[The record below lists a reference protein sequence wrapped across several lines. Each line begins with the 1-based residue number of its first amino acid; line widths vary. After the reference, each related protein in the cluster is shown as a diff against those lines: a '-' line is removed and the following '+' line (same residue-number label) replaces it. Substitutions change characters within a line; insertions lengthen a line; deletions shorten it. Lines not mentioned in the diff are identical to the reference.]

1 MLGSSW
7 IAPVSRWV
15 LWEASAGGT
24 DAPSSVEL
32 AFIDPM
38 LRRRLSR
45 QAKMALFVAHQCAY
59 DQIGVRFVYAS
70 RHGELARTTA
80 MLNDLANNEAL
91 SPTAFSMSVLS
102 ATPGLFSIFQK
113 NTAPSTAIS
122 AGLDSFGYGLLE
134 ACLQLKAKPEQPV
147 LLVYADEALPDVYG
161 EAEMSDFKP
170 HAVGLLLQTGATVQV
185 DCRTCLST
193 DGLNTE
199 PDSRAFF
206 RCLEEGHSH
215 WNWNKCRP

>member
-1 MLGSSW
+1 MRGSSW
-7 IAPVSRWV
+7 MAPVSRWV
-15 LWEASAGGT
+15 LWEASTGGS
-24 DAPSSVEL
+24 DAPSSTEL

-45 QAKMALFVAHQCAY
+45 QAKMTLFVGHQCAH

-80 MLNDLANNEAL
+80 MLNDLANSEAL

-102 ATPGLFSIFQK
+102 ATPGLFSILQE

-122 AGLDSFGYGLLE
+122 AGLDSFGCGLLE
-134 ACLQLKAKPEQPV
+134 ACLQLKAEPEQPV
-147 LLVYADEALPDVYG
+147 LLVYADEALPAVYG
-161 EAEMSDFKP
+161 ESEMSDFKA
-170 HAVGLLLQTGATVQV
+170 HAVGLLLQTGAAVQV
-185 DCRTCLST
+185 ECHTCLSA
-193 DGLNTE
+193 DELNTE

-206 RCLEEGHSH
+206 RCLEEGRTN

>member
-1 MLGSSW
+1 MRGSSW
-7 IAPVSRWV
+7 MAPVSRWV
-15 LWEASAGGT
+15 LWEASTGGS
-24 DAPSSVEL
+24 DVPSSTEL

-45 QAKMALFVAHQCAY
+45 QAKMTLFVGHQCAH

-80 MLNDLANNEAL
+80 MLNDLANSEAL

-102 ATPGLFSIFQK
+102 ATPGLFSILQE

-122 AGLDSFGYGLLE
+122 AGLDSFGCGLLE
-134 ACLQLKAKPEQPV
+134 ACLQLKAEPEQPV
-147 LLVYADEALPDVYG
+147 LLVYADEALPAVYG
-161 EAEMSDFKP
+161 ESEMSDFKA
-170 HAVGLLLQTGATVQV
+170 HAVGLLLQTGAAVQV
-185 DCRTCLST
+185 ECHTCLSA
-193 DGLNTE
+193 DELNTE

-206 RCLEEGHSH
+206 RCLEEGRTN